1 MRLHAGYIRR
11 STATSSNPGNDSREA
26 QESAIARL
34 AGDDITLYVDWGI
47 SGSGDGA
54 KRPEYRRLKADIA
67 EDRVGSV
74 TAYSLSRLG
83 RNARELLGLVELCR
97 ERSVTLRT
105 AMESIDTTSAF
116 GRAMVGI
123 LAVLAELE
131 LEQGKERSAS
141 ARQARKDRHA
151 AAGLTVPAST
161 PAYGY
166 RHVTEH
172 GLTRVERDP
181 DVDLDVIART
191 YEEAGSVRGTAVLLN
206 ERLVPAPRGGLWNL
220 TPLRR
225 VLERLADDGV
235 VTMPERNRRQRH
247 APRTAALFAGLVLC
261 HCGRRMT
268 PNVTRGQL
276 YCAAARAHDD
286 HGRMAVTEKAL
297 VAALRPEADAY
308 LRTIKLD
315 ARQRQADNAAAER
328 AIERRQAALDAKLD
342 VDRITPD
349 AYKAATS
356 KLIEELADLR
366 RDARIER
373 TLSVEAVPEWPEP
386 GEDPSAMNRHLRRI
400 WTHVQLDPEMA
411 PTASWR
417 DSRWR
422 YDPEL
427 QLRQE
432 AELRDPEAARLVVF
446 PAGAREA
453 ARPA

>member
-1 MRLHAGYIRR
+1 VNLIAAGYIRR

-26 QESAIARL
+26 QEAAIRRL
-34 AGDDITLYVDWGI
+34 AGEDIALYVDWGV

-67 EDRVGSV
+67 DGRVGSV

-131 LEQGKERSAS
+131 LEQGMERSAS

-151 AAGLTVPAST
+151 AAGIEVPPSV

-166 RHVTEH
+166 RHVTAN

-206 ERLVPAPRGGLWNL
+206 KRGIAAPRGGLWNL

-225 VLERLADDGV
+225 VLQRLADDGV

-268 PNVTRGQL
+268 PNVARGQL

-286 HGRMAVTEKAL
+286 HGRMSVTEKAL

-315 ARQRQADNAAAER
+315 AHQRQADNAAAER
-328 AIERRQAALDAKLD
+328 AIERRQAALDARLD

-349 AYKAATS
+349 AYKAAS
-356 KLIEELADLR
+356 LKLAEELADLR
-366 RDARIER
+366 RDARIEKV
-373 TLSVEAVPEWPEP
+373 LSVEAVPAWPEP
-386 GEDPSAMNRHLRRI
+386 GEDPSVMNRHLRRV
-400 WTHVQLDPEMA
+400 WTRVELDDDMV
-411 PTASWR
+411 PTAVWR

-422 YDPEL
+422 YHPEL
-427 QLRQE
+427 QVRLE
-432 AELRDPEAARLVVF
+432 AELRDPGAAGLVILPV
-446 PAGAREA
+446 
-453 ARPA
+453 